1 MEEILRLPLGHRY
14 VSQLVTVRVVKSLFK
29 DLFSHNYIVVG
40 GGGGEAGRGFR
51 KVYILKVDL

>member
-29 DLFSHNYIVVG
+29 DLFSHNYIAVG
-40 GGGGEAGRGFR
+40 GEGRQGGGLERF
-51 KVYILKVDL
+51 IP

>member
-40 GGGGEAGRGFR
+40 GGEGRQGGGLERF
-51 KVYILKVDL
+51 IS